1 MRKSTYKKILT
12 LYTFLFSI
20 IWYSQG
26 QQEVRSFSVKEAQEF
41 ALDNNLNVKNAKLD
55 VEYAEKV
62 IWENTALG
70 LPQVNSSIN
79 YNNNLNLQTTL
90 LPGEIVGRPGEDIEV
105 QFGTQHNAMASINAS
120 QIIFSGPYIVGL
132 QASKI
137 FKQSNEEK
145 LVKTENDTKELI
157 AQNYY
162 LALLAEETYAIIDSN
177 VQNLEKTFYE
187 TQKMYEKGFA
197 EETDADQI
205 RVNLISLQNSLR
217 SAQSQIEVAY
227 KMLKYQLGIDL
238 NIEIKLTE
246 KLDDIVS
253 NVTLEKTLADTFIVE
268 EHIDFRLM
276 QTAEILAEM
285 NLKLK
290 KTEYLP
296 GLNAVYNN
304 NWSAMRNNF
313 NFFNPDAKWY
323 YSSLLG
329 FTLSIPIFS
338 SGNRKAKVSEMKI
351 EYKKAANNKKLTADG
366 LILQIQQARSDFI
379 TAYEKYLSQKDNVEI
394 SRKIL
399 DRTRIKVREG
409 MSSSLDFT
417 QINNQYLTTQSNYI
431 SAMFDLLNAKLE
443 LDKAMN
449 RL

>member
-1 MRKSTYKKILT
+1 MKQSIYKKIFILF
-12 LYTFLFSI
+12 TFLFSI
-20 IWYSQG
+20 SWYSQG
-26 QQEVRSFSVKEAQEF
+26 QQEIRSFSVKEAQKF
-41 ALDNNLNVKNAKLD
+41 ALENNLNVQNAKLD
-55 VEYAEKV
+55 VKYAEKV

-105 QFGTQHNAMASINAS
+105 QFGTQHNAMASISAS
-120 QIIFSGPYIVGL
+120 QIVFSGPYIIGL

-137 FKQSNEEK
+137 FKKSNEEK
-145 LVKTENDTKELI
+145 LTKTEDDTKELI

-162 LALLAEETYAIIDSN
+162 LALLAEETYIIIDSN
-177 VQNLEKTFYE
+177 VQNLEKTLYE

-205 RVNLISLQNSLR
+205 RVNLISLQNSLK
-217 SAQSQIEVAY
+217 SAKSQIEVSY
-227 KMLKYQLGIDL
+227 KMLKYQLGINL
-238 NIEIKLTE
+238 NVEIKLTE
-246 KLDDIVS
+246 KLNDIVS
-253 NVTLEKTLADTFIVE
+253 NVTMEKTLADSFIVE
-268 EHIDFRLM
+268 EHIDFIIM
-276 QTAEILAEM
+276 KTAEELSKM
-285 NLKLK
+285 QLKLQRA
-290 KTEYLP
+290 EYIPALD
-296 GLNAVYNN
+296 AVYNN
-304 NWSAMRNNF
+304 NWSAMRNEF
-313 NFFNPDAKWY
+313 SFFSQEDKWY

-329 FTLSIPIFS
+329 FTLSVPIFS
-338 SGNRKAKVSEMKI
+338 SGNRKAKVGEKKI
-351 EYKKAANNKKLTADG
+351 EYQKAANNKKLTEDA
-366 LILQIQQARSDFI
+366 LILQIQQDRSDFI

-399 DRTRIKVREG
+399 ERTRIKVREG

-417 QINNQYLTTQSNYI
+417 VINNQYLTTQSNYI
-431 SAMFDLLNAKLE
+431 SAMFDLLNAKLK